1 MIIKDYRRFP
11 KGLTAFLLSNGD
23 IMIHQYKLNGYNI
36 VLDVYSGSVHAVD
49 DLAYDV
55 IAMYKD
61 ATKEQIIDE
70 MLSKYADNPE
80 ITKEEWRK
88 HFCEATLLPVDEFKR
103 RMMVMGS
110 PDELSKALEIIS
122 AIDSESIS
130 TAVLD
135 SSIAKAR
142 IQIIGYD
149 YCNDVEGI
157 FKKYFNSE
165 KPFGKKG
172 KQKEFPDAFVLSAL
186 EQYAKKNRIENIILL
201 SHDGD
206 MFDYKSDVL
215 IQKEIGEYLNGIL
228 KEIATSEAEKR
239 DIERLYAY
247 FHKGKISFAAD
258 LKEQLTDYLL
268 DYSVYDNRVQ
278 WQEIEDVTI
287 KEEVALS
294 FSDKDIQ
301 LTEINKEYLEAICFV
316 DVDAIA
322 DVEHVDESMSYWDSE
337 ENNYLFKEYTT
348 SEVEI
353 SASIKLTIRMDRTE
367 LVMGQDPAVEL
378 CEIEYR
384 DLQEA
389 IDGETEY

>member
-1 MIIKDYRRFP
+1 MLNFINQRAYFQRISYNFNEVLFIDTSVFQAE
-11 KGLTAFLLSNGD
+11 GFLKESSRVS
-23 IMIHQYKLNGYNI
+23 KLF
-36 VLDVYSGSVHAVD
+36 
-49 DLAYDV
+49 DLAAKGHLT
-55 IAMYKD
+55 I
-61 ATKEQIIDE
+61 
-70 MLSKYADNPE
+70 LLPE

-103 RMMVMGS
+103 RMMIMGS

-135 SSIAKAR
+135 SSISKAR

-186 EQYAKKNRIENIILL
+186 EQYAKKNHIENIILL

>member
-1 MIIKDYRRFP
+1 MRDFKKRTHIFIDTSVFQAE
-11 KGLTAFLLSNGD
+11 GFLKESSRVS
-23 IMIHQYKLNGYNI
+23 KLF
-36 VLDVYSGSVHAVD
+36 
-49 DLAYDV
+49 DLAAEGYLT
-55 IAMYKD
+55 I
-61 ATKEQIIDE
+61 
-70 MLSKYADNPE
+70 LLPE

-103 RMMVMGS
+103 KMMIMGS
-110 PDELSKALEIIS
+110 PKELSKALKVIS
-122 AIDSESIS
+122 AIDSESTS

-135 SSIAKAR
+135 SSIAKAK

-149 YCNDVEGI
+149 YCNDVEGV
-157 FKKYFNSE
+157 FKKYFNCE

-186 EQYAKKNRIENIILL
+186 EQYAKKNHIEKIILL

-206 MFDYKSDVL
+206 MIDYKSDVL

-228 KEIATSEAEKR
+228 KERATSEAEKR

-247 FHKGKISFAAD
+247 FHKGKIPFAAH
-258 LKEQLTDYLL
+258 LKEKLTDYLL
-268 DYSVYDNRVQ
+268 DYSVYNNRVQ

-287 KEEVALS
+287 TKDVAIS
-294 FSDKDIQ
+294 PSDKDMQ

-316 DVDAIA
+316 NVYAIV
-322 DVEHVDESMSYWDSE
+322 DVEYVDESMSYWDSE
-337 ENNYLFKEYTT
+337 ENNYLFKEYKT
-348 SEVEI
+348 SEVDI

-367 LVMGQDPAVEL
+367 LDMGQDPAVEL
-378 CEIEYR
+378 REIEYE

-389 IDGETEY
+389 IDGIL

>member
-1 MIIKDYRRFP
+1 
-11 KGLTAFLLSNGD
+11 
-23 IMIHQYKLNGYNI
+23 
-36 VLDVYSGSVHAVD
+36 
-49 DLAYDV
+49 
-55 IAMYKD
+55 
-61 ATKEQIIDE
+61 
-70 MLSKYADNPE
+70 
-80 ITKEEWRK
+80 
-88 HFCEATLLPVDEFKR
+88 
-103 RMMVMGS
+103 MMVMGS